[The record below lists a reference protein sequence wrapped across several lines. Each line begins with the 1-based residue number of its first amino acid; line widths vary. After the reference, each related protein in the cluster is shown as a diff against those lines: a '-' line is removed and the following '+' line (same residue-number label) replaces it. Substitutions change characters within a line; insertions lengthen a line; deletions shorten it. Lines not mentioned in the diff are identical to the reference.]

1 MKLSEKEGREDKRR
15 LLVTEMAWLRRKR
28 GRRRR
33 EKIIN
38 DITRQE
44 LVVEEIVVLKIQR
57 RVKWFGHVERMNKEM
72 VTLSKTGTLNRGR
85 KQKIWLDN
93 VREDLRGK

>member
-1 MKLSEKEGREDKRR
+1 MGCLRKEDERR

-44 LVVEEIVVLKIQR
+44 LVVEEILMLKIQR
-57 RVKWFGHVERMNKEM
+57 RVKWLGHVERMNKEM
-72 VTLSKTGTLNRGR
+72 VTLSETGTLNRGR

>member
-1 MKLSEKEGREDKRR
+1 MGCLRKEDERR

-38 DITRQE
+38 DITRKE
-44 LVVEEIVVLKIQR
+44 LVVEETLVLKIRR
-57 RVKWFGHVERMNKEM
+57 RVKWFGHVERMNKET
-72 VTLSKTGTLNRGR
+72 VTLSETGTGAENRRYGWTTSE
-85 KQKIWLDN
+85 KI
-93 VREDLRGK
+93 